1 MGWRPCY
8 CIPDDSS
15 AFWELAETQM
25 DFPGKLCWHQVG
37 HAVFVG
43 ARKLENI

>member
-15 AFWELAETQM
+15 AFWELAKMQM
-25 DFPGKLCWHQVG
+25 DFQVG
-37 HAVFVG
+37 HAVSG
-43 ARKLENI
+43 AHHKLENT